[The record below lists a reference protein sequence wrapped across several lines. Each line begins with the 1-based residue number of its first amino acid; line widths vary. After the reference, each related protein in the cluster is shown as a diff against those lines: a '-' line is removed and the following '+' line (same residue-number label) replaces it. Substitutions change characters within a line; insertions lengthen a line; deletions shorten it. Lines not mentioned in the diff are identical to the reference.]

1 MSVIKGNVARISE
14 LYEYDRE
21 DGTKK
26 TTVYM
31 TVIRNHDR
39 KGENGERIPAGR
51 TVYNVS
57 FSTGTMA
64 ARVRD
69 SFRPGDPVLIEATD
83 ERTSL
88 NTNRPDGEAEPVVK
102 ARGLDIGLSCR
113 YRTLSDVLAP
123 AAAA

>member
-1 MSVIKGNVARISE
+1 MTIIKGNVARISE
-14 LYEYDRE
+14 LYEFERE

-51 TVYNVS
+51 TVYDVS
-57 FSTGTMA
+57 FSAGTMA

-69 SFRPGDPVLIEATD
+69 SFRPGDPVLIEAD
-83 ERTSL
+83 NERTSL

-113 YRTLSDVLAP
+113 YRTLSAALES
-123 AAAA
+123 AAA

>member
-1 MSVIKGNVARISE
+1 MTIIKGNVARISE
-14 LYEYDRE
+14 LYEFERE

-31 TVIRNHDR
+31 TVIRNQDR

-51 TVYNVS
+51 TVYDVS
-57 FSTGTMA
+57 FSAGTMA

-69 SFRPGDPVLIEATD
+69 SFRPGDPVLIEAD
-83 ERTSL
+83 NERTSL
-88 NTNRPDGEAEPVVK
+88 KINRDGEAEPVVK

-113 YRTLSDVLAP
+113 YRPLSDVLES
-123 AAAA
+123 AAA